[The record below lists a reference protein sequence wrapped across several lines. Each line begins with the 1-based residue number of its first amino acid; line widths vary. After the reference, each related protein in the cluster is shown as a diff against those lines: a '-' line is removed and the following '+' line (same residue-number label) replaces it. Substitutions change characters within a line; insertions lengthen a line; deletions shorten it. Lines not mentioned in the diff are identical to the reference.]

1 MIRSIFCSYNIVS
14 YILILISSLV
24 ILLYSK
30 VTIKFSSSNKVSTV
44 FSFKSFNIVISHSK
58 IFILN

>member
-1 MIRSIFCSYNIVS
+1 MINSIFCSYNIVS